1 MKFMRIL
8 LVIIVAVAIFACSSA
23 QDKAYKSQQKVSEER
38 LELIDKYQKC
48 MKKAEGDK
56 DKEAVC
62 EQYLKMAEA
71 LK

>member
-1 MKFMRIL
+1 MKFMRIF
-8 LVIIVAVAIFACSSA
+8 LVVIVAVAIFACSSA

-48 MKKAEGDK
+48 MKKADT
-56 DKEAVC
+56 DKEKEAQC
-62 EQYLKMAEA
+62 EQYIKAADA